1 MIPVPSPLSPTAL
14 AALVAQHLPPPE
26 KATAAVIGTV
36 DSSGAQV
43 IVELAS
49 TTGVWT
55 VEAAYRHEWKTHN
68 DEAHVKV
75 IYKW

>member
-1 MIPVPSPLSPTAL
+1 MIPTTNPFSDSAL
-14 AALVAQHLPPPE
+14 AQVVADHLPPPE
-26 KATAAVIGTV
+26 HASAAVIGTV

-43 IVELAS
+43 VLELTS
-49 TTGVWT
+49 KTGAWT
-55 VEAAYRHEWKTHN
+55 VEGAYRHDWKLSN